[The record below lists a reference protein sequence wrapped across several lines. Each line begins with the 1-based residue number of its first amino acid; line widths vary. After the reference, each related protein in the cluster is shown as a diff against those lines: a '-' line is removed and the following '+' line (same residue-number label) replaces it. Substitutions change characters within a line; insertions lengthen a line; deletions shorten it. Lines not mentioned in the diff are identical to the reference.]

1 MDFTFNKLRTILY
14 EKFSFHYDQIQLKT
28 QLELE
33 LGMDSREMFELLYE
47 LEKTFEITIDFDE
60 IDSILSNR
68 KVLTIN
74 DLVDYIKE
82 KQFLGES

>member
-1 MDFTFNKLRTILY
+1 
-14 EKFSFHYDQIQLKT
+14 
-28 QLELE
+28 
-33 LGMDSREMFELLYE
+33 MDSREMFELLYE